1 MAKTLHVIDP
11 FFIAELGDTFELTEN
26 GNYSLEKK
34 EEFYKIADDKSS
46 EVQSSCSS
54 TFVIS
59 TDYAKSLIKEG
70 YLEEESDKVT
80 KPFVN
85 IFSEIDSLIE
95 KYTNDLSALHNE
107 EWDKMPRCVQ
117 VEKETVLN
125 NLITV
130 LNHLKDLKK

>member
-1 MAKTLHVIDP
+1 MSKKLHVIDP
-11 FFIAELGDTFELTEN
+11 FFIAELDDMFELNEN
-26 GNYSLEKK
+26 GDYSLEKK

-46 EVQSSCSS
+46 KVQSSCSS

-59 TDYAKSLIKEG
+59 PDYAQTLIKDG
-70 YLEEESDKVT
+70 YLEEETEKED

-85 IFSEIDSLIE
+85 IFDEINTLIE
-95 KYTNDLSALHNE
+95 KYSTDLKNIDADMQNV
-107 EWDKMPRCVQ
+107 PQCVKL
-117 VEKETVLN
+117 EKETVLN

>member
-1 MAKTLHVIDP
+1 MAKILHVIDP
-11 FFIAELGDTFELTEN
+11 FFIAELGDTFELNEN
-26 GNYSLEKK
+26 GNYFLEKK
-34 EEFYKIADDKSS
+34 EEFYKIADDKTS

-59 TDYAKSLIKEG
+59 PDYAKSLIKDG
-70 YLEEESDKVT
+70 YLEEETDKT
-80 KPFVN
+80 AKPFVN
-85 IFSEIDSLIE
+85 IFNEIDSLIE
-95 KYTNDLSALHNE
+95 KYTKDLHTLHDK
-107 EWDKMPRCVQ
+107 EWDKLPRCVQ

>member
-11 FFIAELGDTFELTEN
+11 FFIAELDDIFELNEN
-26 GNYSLEKK
+26 GDYSLEKK
-34 EEFYKIADDKSS
+34 EEFYKIADDKTSK
-46 EVQSSCSS
+46 VQSSCSS

-59 TDYAKSLIKEG
+59 PEYAKTLIKEG
-70 YLEEESDKVT
+70 FLEEEKNNTT

-85 IFSEIDSLIE
+85 IFDEINGLIE
-95 KYTNDLSALHNE
+95 KYTDELNTLHEN
-107 EWDKMPRCVQ
+107 EWDKLPRCVQ